1 MAIDVTI
8 NGNDL
13 STRVRRTL
21 QDMAAIRQSLLDISE
36 ESSNVP
42 ADPSKCLDLE
52 LAGELKSVVDA
63 LRLLLWAYIKA
74 LSAKSGRAPAEVLNW
89 YKMELAVEMLRS
101 VGPRPATSQGCIS
114 DFENLVNHTLAA
126 AAPAPKAHIQ

>member
-1 MAIDVTI
+1 MNSTID
-8 NGNDL
+8 NYNDL
-13 STRVRRTL
+13 SGRVRRTL
-21 QDMAAIRQSLLDISE
+21 HDMAAIRQSLLSISE
-36 ESSNVP
+36 ESANLP

-74 LSAKSGRAPAEVLNW
+74 LSAKSGRQPAEVLNW

-101 VGPRPATSQGCIS
+101 VGPRPLAPQGCIS
-114 DFENLVNHTLAA
+114 EFENLVNHTLAA
-126 AAPAPKAHIQ
+126 SAPAPKAHIQ